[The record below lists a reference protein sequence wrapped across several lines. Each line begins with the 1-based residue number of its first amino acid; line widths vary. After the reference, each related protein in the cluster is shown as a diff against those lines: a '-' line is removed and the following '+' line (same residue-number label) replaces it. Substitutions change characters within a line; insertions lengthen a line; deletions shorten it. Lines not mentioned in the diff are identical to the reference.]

1 VSAPSLHTVRR
12 DEVGAPCVTVVTR
25 RVYALP
31 AFDGALVHGAPA
43 PLVPA
48 DADDP
53 LCAGGDLMALA
64 RPGTDVIV
72 RACAHSLG
80 GPVAAMEVSVA
91 VHDAGP
97 SLRLRLCKRLRVTGD
112 RSVVLDPLTGE
123 LAFTEPT
130 PFVEMPLTWERAY
143 GGCDEGAIARYVP
156 DALDALLGTDG
167 LYRHPRNEVGRGYTV
182 SGDLASLAALRL
194 PNVEDPVDLLTPA
207 RLVLSDPEHWPR
219 SPVAAGFAAVPAHWW
234 PRSAWLGMGSGSSL
248 PPADF
253 PEVRA
258 GLIPAELVA
267 CESLDRLTER
277 RDRRWFHAAAPG
289 LWGETLVG
297 NETVVLTG
305 LHPRRRQVVVTL
317 PDERPRVTLR
327 LGERAF
333 TAEAAL
339 RSVEVDVEAG
349 TVALVWTAS
358 APLPG
363 VLGRRDLDG
372 LTHEIDWPQPRT
384 DTPSTRSPLP

>member
-1 VSAPSLHTVRR
+1 MSAPSLHTVRR

-194 PNVEDPVDLLTPA
+194 PNVEDPVDLFLTLQFQ
-207 RLVLSDPEHWPR
+207 LVE
-219 SPVAAGFAAVPAHWW
+219 
-234 PRSAWLGMGSGSSL
+234 SSL
-248 PPADF
+248 SPSMM
-253 PEVRA
+253 V
-258 GLIPAELVA
+258 
-267 CESLDRLTER
+267 S
-277 RDRRWFHAAAPG
+277 FHFINYNKNFIF
-289 LWGETLVG
+289 LFYFIIE
-297 NETVVLTG
+297 
-305 LHPRRRQVVVTL
+305 
-317 PDERPRVTLR
+317 
-327 LGERAF
+327 
-333 TAEAAL
+333 
-339 RSVEVDVEAG
+339 
-349 TVALVWTAS
+349 
-358 APLPG
+358 
-363 VLGRRDLDG
+363 
-372 LTHEIDWPQPRT
+372 
-384 DTPSTRSPLP
+384 